1 MDYKEMRRETW
12 KQIIQIVITILT
24 AISSTILV
32 QSCGI

>member
-1 MDYKEMRRETW
+1 MKKETL

-32 QSCGI
+32 QSCKM